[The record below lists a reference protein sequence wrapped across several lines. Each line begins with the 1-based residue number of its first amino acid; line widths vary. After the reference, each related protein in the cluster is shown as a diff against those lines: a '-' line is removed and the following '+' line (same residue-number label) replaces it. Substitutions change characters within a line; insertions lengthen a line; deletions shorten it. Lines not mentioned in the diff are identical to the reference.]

1 MQQTT
6 QRGTRGPAL
15 RGLELLP
22 PTQVARLKVL
32 LPKRSQESL
41 VLAGLL
47 IIGLIPWW
55 VFFFFFFAKSF
66 KSCNCT
72 RFQSCFLHSL
82 FSPSR
87 AISRDLKKM
96 KETTVTKLECMKTT
110 PPPPSGQ
117 GTDLMTLVFIP
128 HPYPPATCSPYTLGA
143 TPSQLCPC
151 SLAQRKMVPSP
162 GAKMRGRRKCCCWG
176 HSKIV

>member
-22 PTQVARLKVL
+22 STQVARLKVL

-55 VFFFFFFAKSF
+55 VFFFFAKSF

-72 RFQSCFLHSL
+72 RF
-82 FSPSR
+82 
-87 AISRDLKKM
+87 
-96 KETTVTKLECMKTT
+96 
-110 PPPPSGQ
+110 
-117 GTDLMTLVFIP
+117 
-128 HPYPPATCSPYTLGA
+128 
-143 TPSQLCPC
+143 
-151 SLAQRKMVPSP
+151 
-162 GAKMRGRRKCCCWG
+162 
-176 HSKIV
+176 